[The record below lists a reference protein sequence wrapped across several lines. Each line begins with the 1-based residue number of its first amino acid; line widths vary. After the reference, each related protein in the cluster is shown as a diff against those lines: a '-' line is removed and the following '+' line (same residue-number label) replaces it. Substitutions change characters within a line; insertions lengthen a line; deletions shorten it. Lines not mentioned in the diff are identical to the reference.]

1 MPTGLWYNLLMKW
14 RDIILRSGAT
24 LIFLLL
30 VSAYFDIKLHITWI
44 PEVIVAW
51 GTLVLAYATY
61 QLGRT
66 TKEEGALQ
74 REENRRLIEEER
86 ERQAQSGVVGQ
97 AHVWVT
103 ELQEFITLR
112 ASTDTPEELMA
123 TREGLIGLSFK
134 GLGMPTQAKVFGDE
148 LTPFVADVNQA
159 IDKFAEFLKTL
170 TRQLFGLSDT
180 EEMLMFLKNPSTVE
194 VVGKERFKVAQTC
207 VALSNTITRIKRKY
221 TL

>member
-30 VSAYFDIKLHITWI
+30 VSAYVDIKLHITWI

-123 TREGLIGLSFK
+123 TREGLIGLSF
-134 GLGMPTQAKVFGDE
+134 
-148 LTPFVADVNQA
+148 
-159 IDKFAEFLKTL
+159 
-170 TRQLFGLSDT
+170 
-180 EEMLMFLKNPSTVE
+180 
-194 VVGKERFKVAQTC
+194 
-207 VALSNTITRIKRKY
+207 
-221 TL
+221 